1 MPADRFFLYAERL
14 LCYGGALQAR
24 ARAEMAA
31 ADSSESPAPQQR
43 SASRSNGRPAFVR
56 ENDTVEYAD
65 DGTMILNGVAVD
77 AADGIPLWV
86 KRRPI
91 MSQSAGG
98 VEVIPGDIASLGF
111 SAAMQGQFS
120 YSQVKKEG

>member
-24 ARAEMAA
+24 ARADMAA
-31 ADSSESPAPQQR
+31 AEPQAAVPAQR
-43 SASRSNGRPAFVR
+43 SSTRATGRPAFVR
-56 ENDTVEYAD
+56 ENDKVEYAD

-91 MSQSAGG
+91 MNKSDGQP
-98 VEVIPGDIASLGF
+98 ELIPGDIGSLGF
-111 SAAMQGQFS
+111 SAALQGQFS